1 LDAGYAAITHGVWN
15 LLKSRTTAID
25 PGELGIRIVILRA
38 IAAFWLWY
46 WPLNEPILAQNTVGE
61 EVSALAT

>member
-1 LDAGYAAITHGVWN
+1 MQPLLTGCGTFSN
-15 LLKSRTTAID
+15 LAPQPLIL
-25 PGELGIRIVILRA
+25 GELGIRIVILRA